1 MRTCSSSCHGK
12 VIFRQL
18 LILAYLLIQIVLN
31 VKTTESHPCASSDFN
46 VGQHQRW
53 SSRPGLRSS
62 QRSCFG
68 LIQQS
73 YYSTQEAE
81 KEPEEEPLHNI
92 ITDSESV
99 EGEVETINHVLS
111 D

>member
-1 MRTCSSSCHGK
+1 MPTAHGLEEIDFALDCRLTRPCSSSDSK
-12 VIFRQL
+12 L
-18 LILAYLLIQIVLN
+18 
-31 VKTTESHPCASSDFN
+31 
-46 VGQHQRW
+46 GQHQLW
-53 SSRPGLRSS
+53 SSRPRLWSS
-62 QRSCFG
+62 QRSCLG

-99 EGEVETINHVLS
+99 EGDIEKMHHVIT
-111 D
+111 DY